1 MTRAYD
7 DIEAVTRLLEEKE
20 KDLELTVQIGKELL
34 TQNTRL
40 EHRVADLESDV
51 KTANESLAQLAYD
64 LHTKSSL
71 LAALTNDD
79 DVSSEAS
86 KCLIC
91 SPSCMHDDDDGDACN
106 VLLVCIYIKQTSN
119 SEEAWRLLRYLRQT
133 SALINQKLR
142 RNHQTSTKFAP
153 LITPLTPTL
162 SPVPGT
168 PNFPRSINL
177 DLLQKKIGHLED
189 ENKSLR
195 AEASQLVRDT
205 DAVEEQERKLMEDIT
220 AQLNSAHYQYD
231 GINLELERYREE
243 NKLQH
248 EQIVHLSAKLSDA
261 EIRLHQLTS
270 ENEQQSS
277 RLSTTE
283 ENQSLLASEL
293 TEFKARYHEVLA
305 LLQETQ
311 EQLRQQ
317 RRRAQPTVRG
327 NLLGGGGG
335 LGGSV
340 AFGAVMGGS
349 CGPVDSLQSELMESS
364 LFSDNS
370 LDSGIASERGH
381 GHGHGHALMQS
392 HKPTPGFNKVFETV
406 RSASKAGHFAENAT
420 AGGSGSSSA
429 AMSLISGGGGGVT
442 SMTSGQPRMSA
453 FPYAGSS
460 ASSNRYAA
468 SVYSSCT
475 YASNESAASLGGKS
489 MSRESLLSEV
499 DDPVHGY
506 PARPANGVPGAPGA
520 KDLEAALRRLT
531 PAQVLARRTM
541 LSNAPPGTYNYDEP
555 GAGAVAAASG
565 GHVQA
570 MGVRTPDS
578 IMSTGSSE
586 MSVMSAGSA
595 EAGGGSRLGGLA
607 HFGASGT
614 GSYRCSTGSQR
625 SSSTAGSSS
634 GHHMA
639 WRLPEKLQIIKPME
653 GSQTLHHWN
662 RLATPTLGGLLDER
676 PGVTTRGGRGL
687 DELGLHVYS
696 LSDVE
701 EDECDEPPTAKQ
713 FATYGTVYTYT
724 NSTVLHPDDGMSMTS
739 SMPASQMSSRVESV
753 SSSRQPR

>member
-1 MTRAYD
+1 MYNHVHSVR
-7 DIEAVTRLLEEKE
+7 
-20 KDLELTVQIGKELL
+20 
-34 TQNTRL
+34 
-40 EHRVADLESDV
+40 S
-51 KTANESLAQLAYD
+51 
-64 LHTKSSL
+64 
-71 LAALTNDD
+71 
-79 DVSSEAS
+79 SSEPHTLTAHIFVAIAS
-86 KCLIC
+86 RRAHRN
-91 SPSCMHDDDDGDACN
+91 SHSF
-106 VLLVCIYIKQTSN
+106 VLQS
-119 SEEAWRLLRYLRQT
+119 QP
-133 SALINQKLR
+133 
-142 RNHQTSTKFAP
+142 KFATQ
-153 LITPLTPTL
+153 ISLTFSTL
-162 SPVPGT
+162 LLFCVFFVPGT
-168 PNFPRSINL
+168 PNFSRSFNL
-177 DLLQKKIGHLED
+177 DLLQKKIGNLED

-195 AEASQLVRDT
+195 SEASQLVRDT

-220 AQLNSAHYQYD
+220 AQLNNAHYQYD

-248 EQIVHLSAKLSDA
+248 EQIVHLSAKLTEA

-270 ENEQQSS
+270 ENEQQTS

-327 NLLGGGGG
+327 NLLGGLASGGG
-335 LGGSV
+335 CSASFGGGMLGSGS
-340 AFGAVMGGS
+340 GGP
-349 CGPVDSLQSELMESS
+349 PVDSLQSELMESS

-370 LDSGIASERGH
+370 LDSGIASDRG
-381 GHGHGHALMQS
+381 GHHHHSSSMMSSHTGAMAH

-406 RSASKAGHFAENAT
+406 RCASKAGHYADDGVSS
-420 AGGSGSSSA
+420 GGSST
-429 AMSLISGGGGGVT
+429 AMSQLGGGGVMSS
-442 SMTSGQPRMSA
+442 SMSSQPRMSS

-460 ASSNRYAA
+460 ASSNRYAS
-468 SVYSSCT
+468 SVYSNCT
-475 YASNESAASLGGKS
+475 FASSSNGASMGAKS
-489 MSRESLLSEV
+489 FSRESLMSDADADTEQT
-499 DDPVHGY
+499 Y
-506 PARPANGVPGAPGA
+506 PAKPAAGVPGAPGA

-555 GAGAVAAASG
+555 GG
-565 GHVQA
+565 GGGGGGLLP

-578 IMSTGSSE
+578 IMSTGSSG
-586 MSVMSAGSA
+586 MSGLSTGSDRA
-595 EAGGGSRLGGLA
+595 AAAAAGGGAASFGGLA
-607 HFGASGT
+607 HFGGSGA
-614 GSYRCSTGSQR
+614 GSYRCSTGSQSG
-625 SSSTAGSSS
+625 SSAAGSS
-634 GHHMA
+634 GVHHT
-639 WRLPEKLQIIKPME
+639 WRLPDKLQIVKPME

-676 PGVTTRGGRGL
+676 PGVTIRGGRGL

-701 EDECDEPPTAKQ
+701 EDECDEPAPAKQ
-713 FATYGTVYTYT
+713 FASYGTVYTFT

-739 SMPASQMSSRVESV
+739 SMPGSQMSSRVESV